1 MEAVIKQF
9 NEYLANME
17 RCALIECKNVLTFEE
32 TVMYTGYSKGQLYR
46 LTSEKQIPHSKRG
59 KRVFF
64 DKAELDR
71 WLLKDKVLTT
81 DEINSKAA
89 THIATRK

>member
-32 TVMYTGYSKGQLYR
+32 AVMYTGYSKGQLYR
-46 LTSEKQIPHSKRG
+46 MTSERTIPHSKRG

-81 DEINSKAA
+81 DEIKSKAA

>member
-1 MEAVIKQF
+1 M
-9 NEYLANME
+9 
-17 RCALIECKNVLTFEE
+17 
-32 TVMYTGYSKGQLYR
+32 
-46 LTSEKQIPHSKRG
+46 TSERTIPHSKRG

-81 DEINSKAA
+81 DEIKSKAA
-89 THIATRK
+89 THISTRK